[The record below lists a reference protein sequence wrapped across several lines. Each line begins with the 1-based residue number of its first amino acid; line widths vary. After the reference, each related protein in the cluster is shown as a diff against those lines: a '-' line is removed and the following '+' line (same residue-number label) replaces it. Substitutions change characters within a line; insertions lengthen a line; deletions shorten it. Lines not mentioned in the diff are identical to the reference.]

1 MTLTFLFVTL
11 AFVMQSAVVA
21 GLLRHVRA
29 TRAAR
34 RQLDSY
40 LRWLLGDAAGRA
52 RETAEPLIATF
63 AGDGRAPIRLRD
75 R

>member
-1 MTLTFLFVTL
+1 MPLTLLVGAVAL
-11 AFVMQSAVVA
+11 VMQSAVVA

-40 LRWLLGDAAGRA
+40 LQWLLEDAAGPA
-52 RETAEPLIATF
+52 RV
-63 AGDGRAPIRLRD
+63 
-75 R
+75 